1 MLFHIRRAG
10 GGKKKSI
17 KFFSN
22 SVACRAGD
30 VFSQHGLKRKA
41 LLLAVQASVL
51 WDPQGE
57 IWIGSESKDYKYLV
71 TGQSRERLPGFS
83 LTSSSQIANLD
94 IGISLAER
102 CDVRKSNSDVS
113 SAVPCFFFFFFSRC
127 KAHVRAGGVA
137 VLNKTPGR
145 KEAGA
150 NYCYT
155 MSHHG
160 DEWQGGKRQLKL
172 NTPRAFVFF
181 FFFWSTALKAQRV
194 KV

>member
-1 MLFHIRRAG
+1 M
-10 GGKKKSI
+10 
-17 KFFSN
+17 
-22 SVACRAGD
+22 ACRAGD

-83 LTSSSQIANLD
+83 LTPSSQIANLD
-94 IGISLAER
+94 IGISLAEP
-102 CDVRKSNSDVS
+102 CDVRKSNSDIS
-113 SAVPCFFFFFFSRC
+113 SAVPFYLFIYFSRC
-127 KAHVRAGGVA
+127 KAHARAGGIA

-145 KEAGA
+145 KEAGT

-160 DEWQGGKRQLKL
+160 DEWQGENGSSSWTLPEPLFLETQ
-172 NTPRAFVFF
+172 P
-181 FFFWSTALKAQRV
+181 
-194 KV
+194 